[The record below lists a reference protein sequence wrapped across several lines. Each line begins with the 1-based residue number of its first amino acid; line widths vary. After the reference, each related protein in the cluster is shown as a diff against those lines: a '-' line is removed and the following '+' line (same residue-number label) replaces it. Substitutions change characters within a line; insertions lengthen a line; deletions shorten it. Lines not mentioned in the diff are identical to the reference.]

1 MVTSY
6 GVGVLSNGVAD
17 ECEDRISASPIMIM
31 IVFNLSVRSGGSD
44 YPGSV
49 HGLQSALRSG
59 HGRLSNMFFVLH
71 LQRLSLSPNLTRT
84 IHVTQG
90 DIDMLVKEGNKRSFI
105 HCSLLGIVRLLPS
118 VVEVWRAGGFKLF
131 YVIYCVCVFSTSQSV
146 DQKVNCDTTRASSLF
161 LIFSRGHWSYRLPNI
176 AQENKK
182 LQLGW
187 IIDGGFEKDESDL
200 LFPLLSVPSLVIS
213 TPLDLSKGVVVTLK
227 L

>member
-90 DIDMLVKEGNKRSFI
+90 DIDMLLVLRTKP
-105 HCSLLGIVRLLPS
+105 L
-118 VVEVWRAGGFKLF
+118 
-131 YVIYCVCVFSTSQSV
+131 
-146 DQKVNCDTTRASSLF
+146 
-161 LIFSRGHWSYRLPNI
+161 RLPQVNYHFGAI
-176 AQENKK
+176 PPSHLLTPHGYYQHLILPHILKTLTTKQKKNKERGASHTSNRDQPHFMIRFASNSYSIK
-182 LQLGW
+182 KK
-187 IIDGGFEKDESDL
+187 ISSGFNRSIFWL
-200 LFPLLSVPSLVIS
+200 TYNLHPLTRNRLAFLNSF
-213 TPLDLSKGVVVTLK
+213 
-227 L
+227 